1 MNVIKFIFKTL
12 LPVRQLSLRVRYLL
26 ATSVLVFILSL
37 AYGLVAITGYIIS
50 FDKNAYKVMRGESN
64 LFFTLASWQN
74 DQLVIKEPQ
83 PLQLNFPTLVFIYD
97 EHGRLLWQL
106 HDVPEVRNKIKPSWL
121 KTNDLHEIS
130 SNIYTALAANRNNR
144 STQQQLE
151 NARFTDS
158 FTHSVAINRY
168 EATPTLPALTI
179 VVVDSIPQE
188 LQHSDVVWSW
198 FVYVLIANVIFIIP
212 LLWIAAHWSL
222 LPIGKLS
229 VQLEEV
235 EAGARGS
242 LDPYPPG
249 ELRGLVSN
257 LNLLLHSE
265 RQRSLRYHTTLS
277 DLTHSL
283 KTPLAV
289 LQSTLRSVRDLGQES
304 FEEAEPVMLEQIS
317 RISQQIGYYLNRATL
332 KSDQNILSRELH
344 SVPALLDSLCF
355 ALNKVYQHKGVNIT
369 MEIPP
374 ELTFRGDKD
383 DFMEVIGNILDNACK
398 YCLEFIEISSRQT
411 DNALHIYIDDD
422 GPGIPKSKREII
434 FLRGQRVD
442 TMRPGQ
448 GIGLTVAKEI
458 VESYQGDIF
467 IHSLEN
473 GGTRMEVMFLKQ

>member
-1 MNVIKFIFKTL
+1 MNVIKLIINTL
-12 LPVRQLSLRVRYLL
+12 LPVPQLSLRVRYLF
-26 ATSVLVFILSL
+26 ATSILVFILSL

-64 LFFTLASWQN
+64 LFFTLASWEQ
-74 DQLVIKEPQ
+74 DKLVIKEPQ
-83 PLQLNFPTLVFIYD
+83 TLQLNFPTLVFIYD

-106 HDVPEVRNKIKPSWL
+106 QDVPEIRNKIKPSWL
-121 KTNDLHEIS
+121 KSNDLHEINT
-130 SNIYTALAANRNNR
+130 NIFTALAANRNNR
-144 STQQQLE
+144 ITKKQLE
-151 NARFTDS
+151 NSRFKDS

-168 EATPTLPALTI
+168 AATPTLPALI
-179 VVVDSIPQE
+179 IAVVDTIPQE

-198 FVYVLIANVIFIIP
+198 FVYVLIANIIVIIP

-229 VQLEEV
+229 AQLEQV
-235 EAGARGS
+235 EAGSRDS

-289 LQSTLRSVRDLGQES
+289 LQSTLRSVRHRGQQS
-304 FEEAEPVMLEQIS
+304 FEEAEPVMLDQIS

-332 KSDQNILSRELH
+332 KSDQTILSREVH

-355 ALNKVYQHKGVNIT
+355 ALNKVYQQKGVSIA

-383 DFMEVIGNILDNACK
+383 DFMEVIGNVLDNACK

-411 DNALHIYIDDD
+411 ENALHIYIDDD
-422 GPGIPKSKREII
+422 GPGIPNSKREII
-434 FLRGQRVD
+434 FQRGQRID

-448 GIGLTVAKEI
+448 GIGLTLAKEI
-458 VESYQGDIF
+458 VESYQGDIV
-467 IHSLEN
+467 IHSLEK
-473 GGTRMEVMFLKQ
+473 GGTRMEVIFLKQ